1 MAKSVNIEIQKYPIG
16 TKREVIWESENENI
30 VSVVKTSTGCTL
42 TAQGVGETYIIC
54 KPDNESFIK
63 RYPVHVYQSET
74 DIQIDEPIIDPNN
87 TGGDDD
93 STSHN
98 DPIEEF
104 IVSYNV
110 PTASYSSRV
119 IPATGGTVQGISE
132 VRQTVVYNTGRT
144 STLKY
149 NVTDPVIKNRSFYII
164 RLGATSEQI
173 QNDVYEHITTDID
186 SGKLTCDLSTFTL
199 NINGHLSNDAFTVI
213 FEMTVNGRSN
223 KIQGPTIRQQSALYQ
238 EIEDVSLTLNTVNGT
253 PITADETINMNIGES
268 IYVCAVGYPENASD
282 RESLSI
288 VNGSLA
294 KDYPGSISI
303 QGYYESIDIDY
314 LPNAE
319 GSTYY
324 KIDSDGYKYD
334 SSHQSRIYDN
344 EPNQYDNYPL
354 IGIIRKITALKTGNP
369 IKLNINRTAAFS
381 LGGTVKSFYINVLPK
396 YVESIT
402 LSSNELTL
410 DAGETVELHI
420 TNYTPEDASTR
431 MLLDFEYSVDNS
443 DIVKISRL
451 YRTEKQGKQNIV
463 VEDYLK
469 IKGLSGGICNIT
481 ITGKYDGDASVTIP
495 INVNA
500 VEEPIIPDEPATP
513 DIPSGPTVKSYG
525 EPSLTSHWENG
536 GQKANPL
543 YTGIDYDES
552 YDNCER
558 STYKLVVDKI
568 TQTEFYTDRTWKNVE
583 YSGDQLNDMNIECS
597 VIAGGHIIHSYD
609 SSSNA
614 FVFNYNKKGGYAK
627 LLISYT
633 FKGKSYSSIATLYQ
647 KSING
652 YIWFGTLHTNN
663 NFATEYPSNSNLI
676 NELLKQTHLMKKK
689 DNTSS
694 ERRFIFDGIED
705 HDDNLGWM
713 LSYRCYPGST
723 GDNYNTIVFIRPSS
737 WNALDINEFIEEEV
751 NVINTSK
758 NIEEKIYISKDLC
771 QTHTINDRFGNA
783 FTITYFQLPQ
793 NCIFKPVDSY
803 NAGESTNKLRIYLLR
818 NYENVELDPHPF
830 ISLGDAGVW
839 SPYNFGAESKY
850 DMGIP
855 FAWGE
860 TETKDEFT
868 EANYKFYKDGNKKQQ
883 IKYCVKPEYWAG
895 DTEYPDG
902 RTSLDFEDDPVRKAW
917 GPNWRMPTANEMYL
931 LSLSSAGTYSY
942 NDDRKVNGELV
953 KGAVHKWGALVMDPS
968 IYIPAVQE
976 DDEGVIYWTRDNY
989 GYDEYDRN
997 NYQAKSY
1004 VYRKGDLTRTYGDF
1018 KTAVRYAKGYI
1029 RPIYVGPY
1037 MNNFS
1042 MESEVTI
1049 HVGETYQLKP
1059 KTTGYHP
1066 EFSGSWDFAIL
1077 MSNKC
1082 ISITDDGLVTGLKVG
1097 DDHVICHPIPKKGYQ
1112 IAIRK
1117 ACVITVVE

>member
-1 MAKSVNIEIQKYPIG
+1 MAKSLNIEIQKYPIG
-16 TKREVIWESENENI
+16 TKREVIWETENDNI

-42 TAQGVGETYIIC
+42 TAKSVGETYIIC

-63 RYPVHVYQSET
+63 KYPVHVYQSKA
-74 DIQIDEPIIDPNN
+74 DIQIDEHIIDPNN
-87 TGGDDD
+87 TGDDE
-93 STSHN
+93 STNHN
-98 DPIEEF
+98 EPIEEF
-104 IVSYNV
+104 IVSYDV
-110 PTASYSSRV
+110 PKASYSSVV
-119 IPATGGTVQGISE
+119 IPATGGTVKGISE
-132 VRQTVVYNTGRT
+132 VRQTVIYNTGRT

-149 NVTDPVIKNRSFYII
+149 DVTDPAITNRSFYII
-164 RLGATSEQI
+164 RIGATSEQI
-173 QNDVYEHITTDID
+173 QNDAYEHITTDID

-199 NINGHLSNDAFTVI
+199 NINGRLSKDAFTVI
-213 FEMTVNGRSN
+213 FEMTVNGKSN
-223 KIQGPTIRQQSALYQ
+223 KIQGPTIRQQSATYT
-238 EIEDVSLTLNTVNGT
+238 EINDVNLTLNTVNGT
-253 PITADETINMNIGES
+253 QIAADETINMNIGES

-282 RESLSI
+282 RSSLSI

-294 KDYPGSISI
+294 KDYPGSVNMNSN
-303 QGYYESIDIDY
+303 DIPDIEY
-314 LPNAE
+314 LPYLDD
-319 GSTYY
+319 STYY
-324 KIDSDGYKYD
+324 KVDTDGYKYEVAH
-334 SSHQSRIYDN
+334 SSRIIDN
-344 EPNQYDNYPL
+344 KKNNSEVYPT
-354 IGIIRKITALKTGNP
+354 IGILKKITAVKTGNP

-443 DIVKISRL
+443 DIVKISKS
-451 YRTEKQGKQNIV
+451 YRTEKQGNSNIV
-463 VEDYLK
+463 VEYYLK
-469 IKGLSGGICNIT
+469 IKGLNEGTCNIT

-500 VEEPIIPDEPATP
+500 VEESIIPDEPTTP
-513 DIPSGPTVKSYG
+513 DIPSGPTVKSYWN
-525 EPSLTSHWENG
+525 PTLTSHWENG
-536 GQKANPL
+536 GKKVNPL

-552 YDNCER
+552 YNNCER
-558 STYKLVVDKI
+558 STYKLVIDKI
-568 TQTEFYTDRTWKNVE
+568 TQTEYYTDNTRKNVE
-583 YSGDQLNDMNIECS
+583 YSGDQLNNLNIEYKI
-597 VIAGGHIIHSYD
+597 IAGGHAIHSFD
-609 SSSNA
+609 SASNS
-614 FVFNYNKKGGYAK
+614 FVFNYNKNGSYAK

-633 FKGKSYSSIATLYQ
+633 LNGQSYSTIATLYQ

-652 YIWFGTLHTNN
+652 YIWFGTLHVNTD
-663 NFATEYPSNSNLI
+663 FEHEYPSNSHFI
-676 NELLKQTHLMKKK
+676 DELLKQTHLMKKK
-689 DNTSS
+689 DNTST

-705 HDDNLGWM
+705 HDDNIGWM

-737 WNALDINEFIEEEV
+737 WNVLDIRDFIEEEV
-751 NVINTSK
+751 NVINTST
-758 NIEEKIYISKDLC
+758 NTEEKIYINKNLC
-771 QTHTINDRFGNA
+771 KTHTINDRFGNT
-783 FTITYFQLPQ
+783 FTITYYQLPQ
-793 NCIFKPVDSY
+793 NYIFKPVDLY
-803 NAGESTNKLRIYLLR
+803 NAGESTNTLSIQLRKDYDSI
-818 NYENVELDPHPF
+818 ELDPHPF

-839 SPYNFGAESKY
+839 SPYNFGAESKFE
-850 DMGIP
+850 MGIP

-895 DTEYPDG
+895 DTEYLDG
-902 RTSLDFEDDPVRKAW
+902 RTSLDPEDDPVRKAW
-917 GPNWRMPTANEMYL
+917 GSNWRMPTANEMYL
-931 LSLSSAGTYSY
+931 LSLSTAGTYSY
-942 NDDRKVNGELV
+942 TDDRKVNGQLV
-953 KGAVHKWGALVMDPS
+953 KGVTHKWGALVMDPS

-976 DDEGVIYWTRDNY
+976 DDEGVIYWTKDNY
-989 GYDEYDRN
+989 GYDELDRN

-1004 VYRKGDLTRTYGDF
+1004 VYRKGNLERTYGDF

-1037 MNNFS
+1037 MNSFS

-1049 HVGETYQLKP
+1049 HVGETYQLNP
-1059 KTTGYHP
+1059 KTTGAHP
-1066 EFSGSWDFAIL
+1066 EFSGSWDFGIL
-1077 MSNKC
+1077 MSNGC
-1082 ISITDDGLVTGLKVG
+1082 ISITADGLVTGLKVG

-1117 ACVITVVE
+1117 GCVITVVE